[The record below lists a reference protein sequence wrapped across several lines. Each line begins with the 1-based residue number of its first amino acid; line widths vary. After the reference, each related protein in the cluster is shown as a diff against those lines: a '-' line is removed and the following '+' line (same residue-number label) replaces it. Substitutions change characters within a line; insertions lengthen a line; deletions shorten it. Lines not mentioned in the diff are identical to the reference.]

1 MRWQKAAQLLIAG
14 FVVIFIGVVAV
25 SMRRHNVVPKTET
38 TPSPELPKGPGR
50 PEFINP
56 NPGEHAW
63 YDGDR
68 KVFEIKFGKHVA
80 YEQGRQLFSDGV
92 RVVLPRDG
100 KDFVV
105 NAREADVKVKGNLLE
120 TAFFKGD
127 VSMTRDD
134 GVEVKAGE
142 ATYSLAEGMVKMPG
156 AVEFRKGR
164 LRGNG
169 VGATYDLNREV
180 LWLLDRGTFNVS
192 PDKAGQGA
200 LAGSAA
206 AIGLARREHY
216 ARLTKDAHINGDG
229 RDIRAD
235 EITVNLTEDEERVR
249 MLQLRGNSRM
259 DGSAGGPQS
268 MSAQDID
275 VTYGEDGRTLQNA
288 NLMERAVVEMA
299 PSPEQGRGAGK
310 RISGKTINIGMAP
323 DGKTVTLLT
332 ATENAQVDLPAE
344 GNLPAKRIRSATLVA
359 SGAPAAGLQSATF
372 SGKVDYRETRAA
384 GRGAPAAERTATSES
399 LVIDTKPGLGAVQKA
414 DFKGNV
420 TFTDGDLK
428 AEAQRGIY
436 HLERDRIELMPADGV
451 PGKPPRVTDG
461 KIDVGAKTIEF
472 TMGTR
477 ELTADTKVRSLLQTK
492 PAGRG
497 QATKVPSVL
506 KPNQPINVT
515 SNRLQYQGTAGKAVY
530 SGTVIMWQEG
540 GDSTTIKGDTL
551 TLDDKTGNL
560 EVNGHVITD
569 FLLEE
574 TDKTT
579 GEKTRSRTV
588 GKADAFVFDDK
599 QRLATYTGNAQ
610 LDGPQGNLSG
620 HKIEVFLKADAN
632 QIERLE
638 AYPAQGGVVTM
649 KEPKRT
655 ARGAHLTYKAED
667 ESYLMIGTPVEVI
680 EEEQGGNC
688 RVGKGTTITFYRGQS
703 MGEMKGSGT
712 TLTDLQVKPC
722 SEVKR

>member
-1 MRWQKAAQLLIAG
+1 MAETRAAPDCGLRGHLHWRRRGVDAAAQRGAQDG
-14 FVVIFIGVVAV
+14 
-25 SMRRHNVVPKTET
+25 ND
-38 TPSPELPKGPGR
+38 TPPELPKGPGR

-56 NPGEHAW
+56 NPGEYAW
-63 YDGDR
+63 YEGDR
-68 KVFEIKFGKHVA
+68 KVFEIKSGKHIA

-105 NAREADVKVKGNLLE
+105 TSREADVKVKGNQIE
-120 TAFFKGD
+120 TAVFKGD

-134 GVEVKAGE
+134 GVEMKAGE
-142 ATYSLAEGMVKMPG
+142 ATYSLAESMVKMPG
-156 AVEFRKGR
+156 AVTFRKGR
-164 LRGNG
+164 LSGNG
-169 VGATYDLNREV
+169 VGATYDMNREV
-180 LWLLDRGTFNVS
+180 LWLLDKGTFNVS

-206 AIGLARREHY
+206 SIGLARKEHY
-216 ARLTKDAHINGDG
+216 VRLTKDARINGDG

-235 EITVNLTEDEERVR
+235 EITVILTEDEERVQ

-275 VTYGEDGRTLQNA
+275 VTYGDDGRTVQNA
-288 NLMERAVVEMA
+288 NLMERAVVDM
-299 PSPEQGRGAGK
+299 PPGK

-344 GNLPAKRIRSATLVA
+344 GNLPAKRIRSAALVA
-359 SGAPAAGLQSATF
+359 TGAPAAGLQSATF

-384 GRGAPAAERTATSES
+384 VRGAPAAERTATSES
-399 LVIDTKPGLGAVQKA
+399 LIIDTKPGLGAVQKA

-428 AEAQRGIY
+428 AEAPRGVY

-472 TMGTR
+472 TMGSR
-477 ELTADTKVRSLLQTK
+477 DLTADTKVRSLLQTK
-492 PAGRG
+492 PGGRG
-497 QATKVPSVL
+497 QASKVPSVL

-530 SGTVIMWQEG
+530 SGSVIMWQEG
-540 GDSTTIKGDTL
+540 GIPHD
-551 TLDDKTGNL
+551 
-560 EVNGHVITD
+560 
-569 FLLEE
+569 
-574 TDKTT
+574 
-579 GEKTRSRTV
+579 
-588 GKADAFVFDDK
+588 
-599 QRLATYTGNAQ
+599 
-610 LDGPQGNLSG
+610 QGR
-620 HKIEVFLKADAN
+620 HAH
-632 QIERLE
+632 
-638 AYPAQGGVVTM
+638 
-649 KEPKRT
+649 
-655 ARGAHLTYKAED
+655 AR
-667 ESYLMIGTPVEVI
+667 
-680 EEEQGGNC
+680 
-688 RVGKGTTITFYRGQS
+688 
-703 MGEMKGSGT
+703 
-712 TLTDLQVKPC
+712 
-722 SEVKR
+722 